1 MKKITGLALIVALF
15 AAEGVMAQ
23 EKSNNGLN
31 PLSLRPTHTSNVM
44 FKTTLWRRVDLREK
58 MNQPMFAKG
67 AEITKHLIDGVKAG
81 VLDAYDGDSLNKKL
95 TIQEFNERLFRKFE
109 GGGLSQAEI
118 DAGFGNPA
126 MEDDGWGNPVPKAGA
141 AAKKPAATAGGDDG
155 WGDSGT
161 AVVTPMTP
169 ALTQN
174 GTPGQTQ
181 TAAASASSN
190 GYEIFA
196 GELYLIEVKEDWI
209 FDKQRSRQYNDIQ
222 TISIMIPAEGSS
234 DGLEKTLASFKYK
247 DLEQYFRANPNC
259 IWYNAANTAQHKNLA
274 DAFEL
279 RLFHGR
285 IVRKSDPR
293 NRYLDDI
300 YKSPKAGLLKSQEL
314 EYEMMEKE
322 HNLWE
327 Y

>member
-1 MKKITGLALIVALF
+1 MRKFTGFALIAALF
-15 AAEGVMAQ
+15 IAEGVVAQ
-23 EKSNNGLN
+23 EKSNNGFN

-44 FKTTLWRRVDLREK
+44 YKTTLWRRVDLREK
-58 MNQPMFAKG
+58 INQPMFAKG

-81 VLDAYDGDSLNKKL
+81 VLDAYANDSLATKL
-95 TIQEFNERLFRKFE
+95 TLQQFNERLFRKYE

-118 DAGFGNPA
+118 DAGFGTEG
-126 MEDDGWGNPVPKAGA
+126 EDDGWGGGA
-141 AAKKPAATAGGDDG
+141 TTTPATSGGTDDG
-155 WGDSGT
+155 WGDGG
-161 AVVTPMTP
+161 AAEPMAQT
-169 ALTQN
+169 
-174 GTPGQTQ
+174 GMPGPTR
-181 TAAASASSN
+181 TAAVNPNSSEGFEMYAS
-190 GYEIFA
+190 
-196 GELYLIEVKEDWI
+196 ELYLIEIREDWI

-222 TISIMIPAEGSS
+222 TITIMIPAEASA
-234 DGLEKTLASFKYK
+234 DGLEKELASFKYK
-247 DLEQYFRANPNC
+247 DLEVYFRSNPNC

-293 NRYLDDI
+293 GRYLEDI

-314 EYEMMEKE
+314 EYELMEKE

>member
-1 MKKITGLALIVALF
+1 MRKFTGLALVAALF
-15 AAEGVMAQ
+15 IAEGVVGQ

-44 FKTTLWRRVDLREK
+44 YKTTLWRRVDLREK
-58 MNQPMFAKG
+58 INQPMFAKG

-81 VLDAYDGDSLNKKL
+81 VLDAYDNDSLNTKL
-95 TIQEFNERLFRKFE
+95 TLEQFNERLFRKFE
-109 GGGLSQAEI
+109 GGGLSEAEI
-118 DAGFGNPA
+118 AAGFGTEG
-126 MEDDGWGNPVPKAGA
+126 EDDGWG
-141 AAKKPAATAGGDDG
+141 GGSDASGGSDDG
-155 WGDSGT
+155 WGDGGGDAT
-161 AVVTPMTP
+161 AP
-169 ALTQN
+169 A
-174 GTPGQTQ
+174 GTPPAT
-181 TAAASASSN
+181 TAASSGN
-190 GYEIFA
+190 GYEMFPS
-196 GELYLIEVKEDWI
+196 ELYIIELREDWI

-222 TISIMIPAEGSS
+222 TITVMIPSEGSA
-234 DGLEKTLASFKYK
+234 DGLEKELASFKYK
-247 DLEQYFRANPNC
+247 DLEVYFRSNPNC

-285 IVRKSDPR
+285 IIRKSDPR

-314 EYEMMEKE
+314 EFELMEKE

>member
-1 MKKITGLALIVALF
+1 MRKFTGLALVAALF
-15 AAEGVMAQ
+15 IAESVIGQ

-44 FKTTLWRRVDLREK
+44 YKTTLWRRVDLREK
-58 MNQPMFAKG
+58 INQPMFAKG

-81 VLDAYDGDSLNKKL
+81 VLDAYANDSLSTKL
-95 TIQEFNERLFRKFE
+95 TLEQFNERLFRKFE
-109 GGGLSQAEI
+109 GGGLSEAEI
-118 DAGFGNPA
+118 AAGFGSEG
-126 MEDDGWGNPVPKAGA
+126 EDDGWGGGGD
-141 AAKKPAATAGGDDG
+141 ATGGSDDG
-155 WGDSGT
+155 WGDGGGGT
-161 AVVTPMTP
+161 AAP
-169 ALTQN
+169 AT
-174 GTPGQTQ
+174 GGAPAV
-181 TAAASASSN
+181 AAASSGN
-190 GYEIFA
+190 GYEMFPS
-196 GELYLIEVKEDWI
+196 ELYLIELREDWI

-222 TISIMIPAEGSS
+222 TITIMIPAEGSA
-234 DGLEKTLASFKYK
+234 DGLEKPLASFKYK
-247 DLEQYFRANPNC
+247 DLEVYFRSNPNC

-279 RLFHGR
+279 RLFNGR
-285 IVRKSDPR
+285 IIRKSDPR

-314 EYEMMEKE
+314 EFELMEKE

>member
-1 MKKITGLALIVALF
+1 MRKFTGLALIAALF
-15 AAEGVMAQ
+15 IAEGVVGQ

-44 FKTTLWRRVDLREK
+44 YKTTLWRRVDLREK
-58 MNQPMFAKG
+58 INQPMFAKG

-81 VLDAYDGDSLNKKL
+81 VLDAYDNDSLNTKL
-95 TIQEFNERLFRKFE
+95 TLEQFNERLFRKFE
-109 GGGLSQAEI
+109 GGGLSEAEI
-118 DAGFGNPA
+118 AAGFGTEG
-126 MEDDGWGNPVPKAGA
+126 EDDGWGGTTATEGA
-141 AAKKPAATAGGDDG
+141 DDG
-155 WGDSGT
+155 WGNEAAKPMATSGM
-161 AVVTPMTP
+161 PGP
-169 ALTQN
+169 AR
-174 GTPGQTQ
+174 
-181 TAAASASSN
+181 TAAVNPTSQS
-190 GYEIFA
+190 GYEMFA
-196 GELYLIEVKEDWI
+196 NELYLIEIREDWI

-222 TISIMIPAEGSS
+222 TITIMVPAEGSA
-234 DGLEKTLASFKYK
+234 DGLEKPLASFRYK
-247 DLEQYFRANPNC
+247 DLEIYFRSNPNC
-259 IWYNAANTAQHKNLA
+259 IWYNVANTAQHKNLA

-285 IVRKSDPR
+285 IIKKSDPR

-314 EYEMMEKE
+314 EFELMEKE

>member
-1 MKKITGLALIVALF
+1 MRKFTGLALVAVMF
-15 AAEGVMAQ
+15 IAESVMGQ

-44 FKTTLWRRVDLREK
+44 YKTTLWRRVDLREK
-58 MNQPMFAKG
+58 INQPMFAKG

-81 VLDAYDGDSLNKKL
+81 VLDAYENDSLSTKL
-95 TIQEFNERLFRKFE
+95 TMEQFNERLFKKFE
-109 GGGLSQAEI
+109 GGGLSEAEI
-118 DAGFGNPA
+118 AAGFGDA
-126 MEDDGWGNPVPKAGA
+126 GADDGWGG
-141 AAKKPAATAGGDDG
+141 TASSGGSDDG
-155 WGDSGT
+155 WGDGGG
-161 AVVTPMTP
+161 A
-169 ALTQN
+169 A
-174 GTPGQTQ
+174 
-181 TAAASASSN
+181 TAAPAGGAKTASAVSSGN
-190 GYEIFA
+190 GYEMFPS
-196 GELYLIEVKEDWI
+196 ELYLIEVREDWI

-222 TISIMIPAEGSS
+222 TITIMIPAEGSM
-234 DGLEKTLASFKYK
+234 DGLEKSLASFKYK
-247 DLEQYFRANPNC
+247 DLEVYFRSNPNC

-279 RLFHGR
+279 RLFSGR
-285 IVRKSDPR
+285 IIRKSDPR

-314 EYEMMEKE
+314 EFELMEKE